1 MKKYYNITG
10 LTVAMES
17 FGRTEAQ
24 AEPYRCD
31 PVDKPDIVIDPRW
44 QWLKDKAPYL
54 SDDDCAY
61 LASGSSFYNQLLG
74 YGGMMLHS
82 SAVMMDGW
90 AYLFSAPCGTGKSTH
105 TTLWRKYFGE
115 ERARILNDDKPALRF
130 ENGRF
135 YAYGTPWSG
144 KTDQNINIRVP
155 LAGVCMLR
163 RGETNTIRPYA
174 GAKAIHDLL
183 EQTTRPSD
191 PSRMGNLLDLLDKLM
206 TTVSV
211 WELHCNM
218 DPEAARVSY
227 EAMSAGRKE

>member
-1 MKKYYNITG
+1 MTKYYNITG

-17 FGRTEAQ
+17 FGRTEDQ

-31 PVDKPDIVIDPRW
+31 PVDKPDITIAMEW

-61 LASGSSFYNQLLG
+61 LASGNSFYGQLLD
-74 YGGMMLHS
+74 YDGMMLHS
-82 SAVMMDGW
+82 SAVVMDGW

-115 ERARILNDDKPALRF
+115 DRARILNDDKPALRF
-130 ENGRF
+130 EDGRF

-155 LAGVCMLR
+155 LAGVCLLR
-163 RGETNTIRPYA
+163 RGETNRIQPYG

-183 EQTTRPSD
+183 EQTTRPRD
-191 PSRMGNLLDLLDKLM
+191 PARMGKLLDLLDKLLI
-206 TTVSV
+206 TVPV

-218 DPEAARVSY
+218 EPEAARVSY
-227 EAMSAGRKE
+227 EAMFAGRKG

>member
-1 MKKYYNITG
+1 MTKYYNITG

-24 AEPYRCD
+24 AEPYRCE
-31 PVDKPDIVIDPRW
+31 PADKPDIIIDPRW
-44 QWLKDKAPYL
+44 QWLKNKAPYL

-61 LASGSSFYNQLLG
+61 LASGNSFYNQLLG
-74 YGGMMLHS
+74 YDGMMLHS
-82 SAVMMDGW
+82 SAVVVDGW

-115 ERARILNDDKPALRF
+115 DRARILNDDKPALRF
-130 ENGRF
+130 EDGRF

-183 EQTTRPSD
+183 EQTTRPAD
-191 PSRMGNLLDLLDKLM
+191 PSRMGKLLELLDKLL
-206 TTVSV
+206 TTVPV

-218 DPEAARVSY
+218 EPEAARVSY